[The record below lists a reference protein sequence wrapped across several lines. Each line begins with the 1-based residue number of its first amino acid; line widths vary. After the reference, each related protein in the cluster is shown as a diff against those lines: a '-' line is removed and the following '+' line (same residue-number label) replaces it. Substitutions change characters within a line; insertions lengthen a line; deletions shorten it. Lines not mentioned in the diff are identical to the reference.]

1 MTGGSLYGVVPPALV
16 EAYRHRV
23 FLSTPELARLLEM
36 NVETLFREM
45 EHGNLPWH
53 QKGQGQKSPRRI
65 FTLDDVMTL
74 LRNMQNSSKQKG
86 ERAWHEED
94 HKIIPFTGKTSRGG
108 AKPMTGST
116 ASTSQGNHTTVHA
129 KPSTSGRPKSTRP
142 SSKRQRNSM
151 RAEI

>member
-1 MTGGSLYGVVPPALV
+1 MTGGNVYEVVPPALV
-16 EAYRHRV
+16 EAYQHRV

-45 EHGNLPWH
+45 ENGNLPWH

-74 LRNMQNSSKQKG
+74 LRNMQDRSKQKV
-86 ERAWHEED
+86 ERAWHGENAT
-94 HKIIPFTGKTSRGG
+94 IIPFTGRTSSG
-108 AKPMTGST
+108 AATPMIGST
-116 ASTSQGNHTTVHA
+116 ASMSQGNRTTAHA
-129 KPSTSGRPKSTRP
+129 KPSTSGTPKSTQP
-142 SSKRQRNSM
+142 TSKRQRKSM